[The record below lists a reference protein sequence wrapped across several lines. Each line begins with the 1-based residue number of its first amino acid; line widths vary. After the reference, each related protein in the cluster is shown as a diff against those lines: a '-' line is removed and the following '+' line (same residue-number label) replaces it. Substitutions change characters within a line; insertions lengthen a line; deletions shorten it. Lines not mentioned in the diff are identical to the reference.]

1 MNFLLLRHRD
11 CFPID
16 VPEDDSFYSQYNQ
29 TCMEFVRSS
38 PASRRDCSLGP
49 RDQMNQA
56 IVYWN

>member
-1 MNFLLLRHRD
+1 MLFRHRD